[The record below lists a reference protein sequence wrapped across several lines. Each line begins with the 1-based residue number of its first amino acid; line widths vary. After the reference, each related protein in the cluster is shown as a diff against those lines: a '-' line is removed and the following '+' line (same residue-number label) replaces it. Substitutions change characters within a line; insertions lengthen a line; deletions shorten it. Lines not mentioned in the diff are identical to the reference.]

1 MGELRNLR
9 EKSEKERKG
18 ERRERRHPCQGLQ
31 ELPPSQSVLLSA
43 PKENLPAASEAVW
56 GSTDHSV
63 PYVLLQLLL
72 TPASGLI

>member
-1 MGELRNLR
+1 MPGAART
-9 EKSEKERKG
+9 S
-18 ERRERRHPCQGLQ
+18 
-31 ELPPSQSVLLSA
+31 PPSQSVLLSA
-43 PKENLPAASEAVW
+43 PKENLPAASEAAW

>member
-31 ELPPSQSVLLSA
+31 ELPPSQSVLLRA
-43 PKENLPAASEAVW
+43 PKENLPAASEA
-56 GSTDHSV
+56 
-63 PYVLLQLLL
+63 
-72 TPASGLI
+72 A